1 MYPRTF
7 AGLMQ
12 CYAMGLPFFRRELIS
27 DLLFSSLFFGVPA
40 LAGVLAA
47 RRGQQKAAA

>member
-1 MYPRTF
+1 
-7 AGLMQ
+7 MQ